1 MIIIVQRIKSSG
13 LYYFLIKGVV
23 FVYMKI
29 DLANIDSIDFEGVIL
44 YLKFVDEFLSF
55 IKYYN
60 KKLTSILLSFIF
72 YNKYKRKEI
81 VIFVDELTDDIYTWV
96 IKINKRKSLV
106 NFIGKYYSI
115 DLIDICEYFKF
126 ISNINLRLLYFKIRI
141 IRNLDN
147 FLDLFNFS

>member
-1 MIIIVQRIKSSG
+1 
-13 LYYFLIKGVV
+13 
-23 FVYMKI
+23 MKI

>member
-126 ISNINLRLLYFKIRI
+126 ISNINLRLLYFKIKI